1 MIKTRTWIIL
11 FAALLAAAALFWWLL
26 GRRSTDSTT
35 VQIIHDGQVIREI
48 DLAGVKEA
56 YEFAWEDAAG
66 NRNLIR
72 VEPGRIRVTEANC
85 PDRICVSMG
94 RLQGGGIPIVCMPH
108 HLIITI
114 EGGEIDG

>member
-48 DLAGVKEA
+48 DLAGVKEP
-56 YEFAWEDAAG
+56 YEFVWEDAAG

-85 PDRICVSMG
+85 PDRICVEHGWLS
-94 RLQGGGIPIVCMPH
+94 RELPPIVCLPH
-108 HLIITI
+108 RLMIQWK
-114 EGGEIDG
+114 EAAP

>member
-48 DLAGVKEA
+48 DLAGVKEP

-85 PDRICVSMG
+85 PDRICVAHGWLS
-94 RLQGGGIPIVCMPH
+94 RELPPIVCLPH
-108 HLIITI
+108 RLMIQWK
-114 EGGEIDG
+114 EAAP